1 MSLAILGLFKAI
13 SPFFPTSTRRF
24 APAGGMGL
32 LGHSAQDAS
41 QPRLSPAPHAR
52 PTPQR
57 AAALPL
63 RVTRL
68 LDQGSPSASAGRMV
82 MSGSFAD
89 VCAELDR
96 LVALESAREATRT
109 RH

>member
-13 SPFFPTSTRRF
+13 SPLFPTATRRF
-24 APAGGMGL
+24 APAGSMSL
-32 LGHSAQDAS
+32 SGHTVQDVS
-41 QPRLSPAPHAR
+41 RSLMSPATQHRAN
-52 PTPQR
+52 PQR
-57 AAALPL
+57 AAAMPL

-68 LDQGSPSASAGRMV
+68 LDQGCPSASAGRMV

>member
-1 MSLAILGLFKAI
+1 MSLAILGLFKAL
-13 SPFFPTSTRRF
+13 SPLFPTGTRRF
-24 APAGGMGL
+24 APAGGMGR
-32 LGHSAQDAS
+32 LGHAVHGVG
-41 QPRLSPAPHAR
+41 QPLQHVMAPIR
-52 PTPQR
+52 PTTPR

-63 RVTRL
+63 RVTRV
-68 LDQGSPSASAGRMV
+68 LDQGCPGTSAGRMV

>member
-13 SPFFPTSTRRF
+13 APLFPTSTRRF
-24 APAGGMGL
+24 VPAGSVGML
-32 LGHSAQDAS
+32 AHAAPSASLSAS
-41 QPRLSPAPHAR
+41 NPPLSTRQAA
-52 PTPQR
+52 QR
-57 AAALPL
+57 AAVPL

-68 LDQGSPSASAGRMV
+68 LDQGCPSASAGRMV

>member
-13 SPFFPTSTRRF
+13 APLFPTSTRRF
-24 APAGGMGL
+24 APAGSMGL
-32 LGHSAQDAS
+32 LGHTAPTVRQVTST
-41 QPRLSPAPHAR
+41 PAADAR
-52 PTPQR
+52 PAATR
-57 AAALPL
+57 ANALPL

-68 LDQGSPSASAGRMV
+68 LDQGCPSASAGRMV

>member
-1 MSLAILGLFKAI
+1 MSLAILGLFKAFA
-13 SPFFPTSTRRF
+13 PLFPNNTRRF
-24 APAGGMGL
+24 APAGSMGL
-32 LGHSAQDAS
+32 TATTLQTGLPKHNPTRPAQPTR
-41 QPRLSPAPHAR
+41 PRAVAM
-52 PTPQR
+52 
-57 AAALPL
+57 PL

-68 LDQGSPSASAGRMV
+68 LDQGCPSASAGRMV

-96 LVALESAREATRT
+96 LVALESAREGTRT